1 MKLRQ
6 ESRDVDLIIKSVP
19 WTDEELV
26 EFRNVMKRLK
36 ARNAKRKSRTATSR
50 TRNRYARQCEANSS
64 KRKYLTM
71 QSRKIST

>member
-36 ARNAKRKSRTATSR
+36 ARNAKRKARSVSSR
-50 TRNRYARQCEANSS
+50 TRNRYARRTPSATTR
-64 KRKYLTM
+64 KRLRTKTLA
-71 QSRKIST
+71 